1 MATATTASALFQP
14 VKVGR
19 LQLAHRVV
27 LCPLTRY
34 RASNPGHVPVLPMV
48 KEYYTQRA
56 STPGT
61 LLITEATFI
70 AARAGGTPNIPGIWS
85 EEQIA
90 AWKEVT
96 DSVHAA
102 GSYLYLQLWALG
114 RAANP
119 QHLQKEDPS
128 FPYVSASDVKLA
140 AKPPPRPL
148 AVNEIHEYVEL
159 YAQAAKNA
167 LRAGFDGVEVHGANG
182 YLIDQFIQDVSN
194 KRTDEYGGSV
204 EKRCRFALEVLEAV
218 TSAVGAN
225 RTGIRLS
232 PWSTFQEM
240 RMADPTPTFTHLV
253 SQIKKAHPDL
263 AYLHVIEPRINGGT
277 DAKGDVEDDS
287 ESNDFIRALWAPK
300 ILISAGGYTRESA
313 LARAEKAGELIGFGR
328 PFLANPDL
336 PVRLMK
342 DLAMNQPNRK
352 TFYTAASAE
361 GYTDYPFAGQSE
373 AQNKAKA

>member
-1 MATATTASALFQP
+1 MPGATTASALFQP

-27 LCPLTRY
+27 LCPLTRN
-34 RASNPGHVPVLPMV
+34 RASNPGHVPILPMV

-61 LLITEATFI
+61 LLIAEATYI
-70 AARAGGTPNIPGIWS
+70 AARAGGTPNFPGIWN

-102 GSYLYLQLWALG
+102 GSHLYLQIRALG
-114 RAANP
+114 RAVNP
-119 QHLQKEDPS
+119 QHLQMEDPS

-140 AKPPPRPL
+140 SATSSPRPL
-148 AVNEIHEYVEL
+148 VVNEIREYVEL

-167 LRAGFDGVEVHGANG
+167 LRAGFDGVEIHGANG

-218 TSAVGAN
+218 TNAVGAD

-232 PWSTFQEM
+232 PWSTFQDM
-240 RMADPTPTFTHLV
+240 RMLDPTPTFAHLV
-253 SQIKKAHPDL
+253 SQIKKTHPDL
-263 AYLHVIEPRINGGT
+263 AYLHVIEPRINGNT
-277 DAKGDVEDDS
+277 DAEGSVEDDS

-313 LARAEKAGELIGFGR
+313 LARAEKTGELIGFGR

-336 PVRLMK
+336 PLRLMK
-342 DLAMNQPNRK
+342 NLAMNQPNRK
-352 TFYTAASAE
+352 TFYTAASPE

-373 AQNKAKA
+373 DQMM